1 MLGWICVVYP
11 AEKDTGC
18 GSETCLYHSLDLS
31 TQQIGL
37 KYGNSE
43 ILVLLFGF

>member
-11 AEKDTGC
+11 AEKTLVVVQRLVC
-18 GSETCLYHSLDLS
+18 ITVWS

-43 ILVLLFGF
+43 SLVLLFGF